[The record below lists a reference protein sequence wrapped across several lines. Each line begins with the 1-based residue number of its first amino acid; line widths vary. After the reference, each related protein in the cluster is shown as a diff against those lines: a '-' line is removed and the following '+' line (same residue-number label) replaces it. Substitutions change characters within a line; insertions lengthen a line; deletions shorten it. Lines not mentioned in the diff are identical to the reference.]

1 MRLNLKR
8 FTALLIV
15 TLSLTACQSVNEQ
28 EETQPEA
35 TTEEQIKARA
45 LQDEFTRSML
55 KSAQETEKGY
65 YTLES
70 KTGEY
75 EMLFP
80 AGGEISSGSY
90 TNNQGVNEAFMAGV
104 LYEDKTQARIKVQF
118 NQKQSNDETG
128 IQYAQKFLK
137 KNLGI
142 EDEFK
147 NIEKNGNTFYLA
159 PFQSENGY
167 YGYGAYIYDTSRDV
181 GGIEFIYTTECRES
195 ISPCRPSNQEVMEKV
210 EKILSSVEFNKEK

>member
-1 MRLNLKR
+1 
-8 FTALLIV
+8 
-15 TLSLTACQSVNEQ
+15 
-28 EETQPEA
+28 
-35 TTEEQIKARA
+35 RA
-45 LQDEFTRSML
+45 LQDEFTRDMI
-55 KSAQETEKGY
+55 KSTKETEKGY

>member
-195 ISPCRPSNQEVMEKV
+195 FSPCSPSNQEVMKKV
-210 EKILSSVEFNKEK
+210 EKVLSSVEFKK